1 LQKHTYNTENRE
13 WGESGIKLGRRLEE
27 VKERLIAK
35 DLEV

>member
-1 LQKHTYNTENRE
+1 M
-13 WGESGIKLGRRLEE
+13 GESGIKLGRRLEE